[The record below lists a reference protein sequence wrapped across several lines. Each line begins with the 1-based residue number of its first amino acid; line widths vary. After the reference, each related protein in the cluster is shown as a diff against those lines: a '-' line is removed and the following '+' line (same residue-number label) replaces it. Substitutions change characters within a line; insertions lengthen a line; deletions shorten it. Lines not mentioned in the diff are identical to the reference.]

1 MLDPVV
7 RSAFVILLAWLLKLG
22 AAALGLEIDD
32 ATLNTL
38 AGVIVV
44 YILSRLGVPLVRRAF
59 PGLARRGLV
68 SERDEE

>member
-7 RSAFVILLAWLLKLG
+7 QSALVVILAWLLKLG

-32 ATLNTL
+32 ATLHTL

-44 YILSRLGVPLVRRAF
+44 YILSKLGVPLLRKFA
-59 PGLARRGLV
+59 PGLVRRGLV
-68 SERDEE
+68 SEE